1 MEKNEAETDLNTKQ
15 HCLRMITDMTRSVEV
30 GQANLMQRLTGHSW
44 QRIGVEMR
52 GTVTPRQIP
61 RYYKLRYYI
70 IANCRRI
77 AQ

>member
-1 MEKNEAETDLNTKQ
+1 
-15 HCLRMITDMTRSVEV
+15 MITDMTRSVEV

-61 RYYKLRYYI
+61 RYYKLRYYRKLSKNRA
-70 IANCRRI
+70 IAVPH
-77 AQ
+77 